1 MSSNTTFSSQG
12 NFNRPEIV
20 KLKPQKDIVNIL
32 IFGTTLLLL
41 SIPFISSISHSFG
54 GEFKY
59 SSPNF
64 LSLYPL
70 VLSTIFIFSFINL
83 LKNFYAGFSKWYE
96 QIFAVVCNILYITSL
111 VAFIIITIEINNNT
125 NWVKNTL
132 WDFSEVHTRTEKNSR
147 LDLCIQAYFGIYEW
161 KLLSSF
167 TFITSLIVF
176 AFCQIPIVGKN
187 SEKMGR
193 LILKG
198 PFLLFLVL
206 FFVYQCGFKPW
217 YLEIHSG
224 KADVTCP
231 TK

>member
-12 NFNRPEIV
+12 NFKRPEIV
-20 KLKPQKDIVNIL
+20 KLKPQKDIVNML

-54 GEFKY
+54 GQFKY
-59 SSPNF
+59 NSPTF
-64 LSLYPL
+64 LSIYPI
-70 VLSTIFIFSFINL
+70 VLSAILIFSLINL
-83 LKNFYAGFSKWYE
+83 LKNFYGGFSKWYE
-96 QIFAVVCNILYITSL
+96 QIFASVCNILYITSL
-111 VAFIIITIEINNNT
+111 VALIIITIEINNNT

-132 WDFSEVHTRTEKNSR
+132 WDFSGVHTRTEKNRR
-147 LDLCIQAYFGIYEW
+147 LDYCIQAYFGISEW
-161 KLLSSF
+161 TLLSLF
-167 TFITSLIVF
+167 TYITSMIVF

-206 FFVYQCGFKPW
+206 FFVYQCAFKPW
-217 YLEIHSG
+217 YLKIHG
-224 KADVTCP
+224 MKADVTCP
-231 TK
+231 TR